1 MKARIGGREV
11 DLNIEQRIQGTR
23 RQPATGQT
31 AAPGESAGQA
41 GDTGRRPASPSFI
54 VIPGNPIGKPR
65 QTRSDRWK
73 QRPCV
78 VRYRSWADQARLAAF
93 GHPSKKLTLTGPT
106 TLRVV
111 AYLEA
116 PKKRHRVGPH
126 TVKPDIDNIEKAV
139 MDALFENDQMVYRSS
154 VEKVWADGGLPRV
167 IVEWSEKIGFPVN
180 Q

>member
-1 MKARIGGREV
+1 MTRCRIGGREV
-11 DLNIEQRIQGTR
+11 DLAIDNRVRAEGRSCKEQAHASYGVL
-23 RQPATGQT
+23 
-31 AAPGESAGQA
+31 AAP
-41 GDTGRRPASPSFI
+41 SPLYV

-93 GHPSKKLTLTGPT
+93 GHPGKKLTLTGPT

-111 AYLEA
+111 AYIDSG
-116 PKKRHRVGPH
+116 KQHRVGPH